1 MSAGDGSYEPDRMA
15 GGVEGEMQRLEAQAG
30 LTGAK
35 ELFLL
40 EALGVGADDHIVEV
54 GAGSGAFSRMLVD
67 RFPAADFTFIE
78 PDTQMREL
86 LRRDL
91 TPRAAISTGSA
102 EAIPLES
109 NCADVVIARFVYQH
123 LRRPVEAAREALRVL
138 RPGGRLIVI
147 DFDGQLWGLSEPY
160 NDANSGIHSRVFES
174 QRERGGDRFIGRK
187 LTRILAEAGCESVG
201 LFPFASSSDE
211 VGVEAFMAL
220 TKPDNLLPHLE
231 TGLISLQEYARVV
244 SDHERLL
251 EDSDALMIALGFL
264 CTGTAPGSTDS
275 PSG

>member
-1 MSAGDGSYEPDRMA
+1 MNAGDGSYEPERMA
-15 GGVEGEMQRLEAQAG
+15 GGVEGEIQRLAAQAW

-40 EALGVGADDHIVEV
+40 EALGVGAADHIVEV

-67 RFPAADFTFIE
+67 RFPAADFTLIE
-78 PDTQMREL
+78 PDAEMREI
-86 LRRDL
+86 LRRGVA
-91 TPRAAISTGSA
+91 PGAAILAGSA
-102 EAIPLES
+102 EAIPLDPH
-109 NCADVVIARFVYQH
+109 CADVVIARFVYQH
-123 LRRPVEAAREALRVL
+123 LRRPVDAASEALRVL
-138 RPGGRLIVI
+138 RPGGRLVVI

-174 QRERGGDRFIGRK
+174 QGERGGDRFIGRR
-187 LTRILAEAGCESVG
+187 LTRILAEAGCERVG

-231 TGLISLQEYARVV
+231 AGLISVQEYARVV

-251 EDSDALMIALGFL
+251 EDPDALMIALGFL
-264 CTGTAPGSTDS
+264 CTGTAPDS
-275 PSG
+275 AHSLPG